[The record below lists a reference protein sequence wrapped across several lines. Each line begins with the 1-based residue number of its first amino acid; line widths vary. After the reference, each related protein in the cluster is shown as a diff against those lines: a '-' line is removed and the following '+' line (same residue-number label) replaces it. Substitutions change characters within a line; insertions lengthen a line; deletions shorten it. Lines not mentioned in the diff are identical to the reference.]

1 MDSIDMIEENID
13 CRSCGL
19 RFGPT
24 ASLVRNRR
32 PVRGITSCAF
42 IAMCFANLFLV
53 TPDVSA
59 QAVYSP
65 DHPEVRA
72 LADDLVNYLKG
83 AVKPNSQM
91 NSRVLAALAVVQH
104 SKRYNGSVP
113 VSDPLVKQA
122 CDDHRSRR
130 VHAQRSCYHLHPK
143 LTLSYCCPA
152 AFSDKKTSHEYR

>member
-1 MDSIDMIEENID
+1 MDSIEMIEENID

-19 RFGPT
+19 RFGAT

-42 IAMCFANLFLV
+42 IAMCFANFFLV

-83 AVKPNSQM
+83 AVKP
-91 NSRVLAALAVVQH
+91 
-104 SKRYNGSVP
+104 
-113 VSDPLVKQA
+113 
-122 CDDHRSRR
+122 
-130 VHAQRSCYHLHPK
+130 
-143 LTLSYCCPA
+143 
-152 AFSDKKTSHEYR
+152 